1 MGKIESFIS
10 WCDKTMAFSFYAL
23 IYFLPISIAL
33 TEIFSTLPLIC
44 WFLKRGVCFY
54 QSLKKNSVSVR
65 PFFYKFSFF
74 FKSFKPVNNYLTIP
88 ITFFLFFN
96 FVSML
101 LSHHRT
107 VSLEGFLGKT
117 LQNAFIYFNFIECI
131 NSRKRL
137 RLFLKVFFIS
147 ATLICINGIYQYYL
161 GREFVHGNVFN
172 GRISSSLRHPN
183 DFGAYLVVIIP
194 ILLSA
199 ALFLVRRK
207 EKAISGRKLFISRLD
222 ALFSLILFLTAS
234 VCLGLTYSRGAWLGF
249 LFAIIYFC
257 LRRGQLVLTNL
268 VIVLLFFG
276 IFYPQ
281 LREYRHIN
289 LMTDMLTE
297 EKQSSESP
305 PVIQT
310 DIDAVQGAQGQRGA
324 PGSISGQE
332 RIKVFLNKIWQKVA
346 SFASTV
352 NGSGRRGYWQE
363 AIDIIKDYPVFGVGI
378 NAYSLVAP
386 QYKIVWGGYPH
397 NCYLQMLVEIGVVGF
412 LSFLWILLRV
422 FKNGAFK
429 DAYIPDPFLRM
440 LLLGVMSGLTGFLI
454 HSIFDTNFYS
464 VQLGSF
470 MWIILG
476 LIVVIPKIGNQRESD
491 QIEKEGDNKMSIFKI
506 SRSTTRVCLFLLIS
520 FIVFFCYLQ
529 RITLNPRYGA
539 IFYKVGKDCFY
550 CSFEKKVNYFQR
562 AIYFDPNLS
571 KAYYGLGELYEAH
584 ENKERALEYYL
595 KAAAL
600 DHAFE
605 EAYFKVGF
613 LYFQD
618 GKPSYA
624 LRYLKQAYQ
633 STPRDAKVNYY
644 LALVYESEKR
654 YADALEY
661 YQRINCGQFE
671 KCAQASAR
679 VGVLYHLLKNEA
691 AVLNKIGDLRNL
703 QRDDLADQLQQFTE
717 TNQYPEFMKEKD

>member
-1 MGKIESFIS
+1 MAKVERFIS

-44 WFLKRGVCFY
+44 WFLKRGACFH
-54 QSLKKNSVSVR
+54 QSLKRNSASIR
-65 PFFYKFSFF
+65 SFFSKFAFF
-74 FKSFKPVNNYLTIP
+74 FKSFKPVNNYLTVP
-88 ITFFLFFN
+88 IAFFLFFN
-96 FVSML
+96 LVSML
-101 LSHHRT
+101 LSHHRA

-117 LQNAFIYFNFIECI
+117 LQSAFIYFTFIECI

-137 RLFLKVFFIS
+137 KLFFKAFFIS
-147 ATLICINGIYQYYL
+147 ATLICINGIYQYCL
-161 GREFVHGNVFN
+161 GSEFIHGNIFN

-194 ILLSA
+194 ILLSTT
-199 ALFLVRRK
+199 LFLVRHE
-207 EKAISGRKLFISRLD
+207 EKTILGRKPFISRID
-222 ALFSLILFLTAS
+222 ALVSLILFLTAS

-257 LRRGQLVLTNL
+257 LQRGRLVLTNL

-289 LMTDMLTE
+289 LMTDVLMEDT
-297 EKQSSESP
+297 QPSEAP
-305 PVIQT
+305 PVIQKGV
-310 DIDAVQGAQGQRGA
+310 DSVLGEHGQYQT
-324 PGSISGQE
+324 PGVGSGQE
-332 RIKVFLNKIWQKVA
+332 RIKVFLSSVWQKAA
-346 SFASTV
+346 SFTSTV
-352 NGSGRRGYWQE
+352 RRGYWQE

-378 NAYSLVAP
+378 NAYSSVAP

-397 NCYLQMLVEIGVVGF
+397 NCYLQMLVEIGVAGF

-429 DAYIPDPFLRM
+429 DVYISDPFLGM
-440 LLLGVMSGLTGFLI
+440 LLLGITSGFVGFLT

-464 VQLGSF
+464 VQLGNF

-476 LIVVIPKIGNQRESD
+476 LIVAIPKIGNQRESD
-491 QIEKEGDNKMSIFKI
+491 QIEKEGNNKMSIIKI
-506 SRSTTRVCLFLLIS
+506 GRSTARVCLFLLIS
-520 FIVFFCYLQ
+520 FVIFFCYLQ

-550 CSFEKKVNYFQR
+550 CSFEKKVNYFQK
-562 AIYFDPNLS
+562 AVYFDPNLIN
-571 KAYYGLGELYEAH
+571 AFYGLGELYEAH
-584 ENKERALEYYL
+584 EDRGKALEHYL

-600 DHAFE
+600 DHTFG
-605 EAYFKVGF
+605 EAYFKAGV

-618 GKPSYA
+618 GFPSYA

-633 STPRDAKVNYY
+633 SMPKDAKVNYY
-644 LALVYESEKR
+644 LARVYESGKR
-654 YADALEY
+654 YADAIEY
-661 YQRINCGQFE
+661 YQRINCSRLD
-671 KCAQASAR
+671 KCAQAFAR
-679 VGVLYHLLKNEA
+679 LGVLYHLVKNEN
-691 AVLNKIGDLRNL
+691 AVLNKISDLRNL
-703 QRDDLADQLQQFTE
+703 QRDDLAGQLQQFME
-717 TNQYPEFMKEKD
+717 TNQYPAFMQEKD